1 MLALLSPSKT
11 QDFSPVER
19 GIHPTTPDLLEESEI
34 LARQLRPL
42 SEGEIGKLMKI
53 SDKLAALNHE
63 RFQQFSTPFT
73 MNNAKPAAL
82 AFKGDVYDGLDAPT
96 LSDDE
101 LERAQHSIRILSGL
115 YGVLRPLDL
124 IQPYRLEMGTKLKNP
139 RGKDL
144 YGFWGEQITDT
155 LNRHLKAEQTDTVVN
170 LASNEYF
177 SAVQPGKLTGK
188 LITIHFKEE
197 KAGKLRVIG
206 LFAKRARGMMARFIA
221 RENITGSEGL
231 KDFNAGG
238 YRFQPALSNDVEF
251 VFARKQP

>member
-11 QDFSPVER
+11 QDFLPTER
-19 GIHPTTPDLLEESEI
+19 HVKPTTPDLLGESEI
-34 LARQLRPL
+34 LARQLRTL
-42 SEGEIGKLMKI
+42 SQAEVGKLMKI

-63 RFQQFSTPFT
+63 RFQEFSTPFT
-73 MNNAKPAAL
+73 PANAKPAAL
-82 AFKGDVYDGLDAPT
+82 AFKGDVYDGLDSPS
-96 LSDDE
+96 LSDAE

-124 IQPYRLEMGTKLKNP
+124 IQPYRLEMGTKLNNP

-144 YGFWGEQITDT
+144 YAFWGERITDT

-177 SAVQPGKLTGK
+177 SAVQPGKLAGK
-188 LITIHFKEE
+188 LVTIHFKEE

-221 RENITGSEGL
+221 KENITGSEGL
-231 KDFNAGG
+231 KNFSEGG
-238 YRFQPALSNDVEF
+238 YRFQSALSNDVEF